1 MKDFARL
8 ARFNLVGA
16 NFIPVTNRAGQIK
29 LLNLFMGI
37 DGSRSPCQDDSDSEV
52 SIDYSVRVS
61 AY

>member
-1 MKDFARL
+1 MDFARL

-16 NFIPVTNRAGQIK
+16 NFIPVANRAGQIK

-37 DGSRSPCQDDSDSEV
+37 DGSRSPSCQDDSDSEV
-52 SIDYSVRVS
+52 STDYSVRVS